1 MRSLCDLMHDLMMV
15 NEHNQVPSLDVQ
27 LCWSDTFRSD
37 TLPTRNTQLP
47 STGEHYALDS
57 SCCYRLILDNQDLN

>member
-37 TLPTRNTQLP
+37 NTSLSVKSQYEDGSVTVDDCKLLIITNLP
-47 STGEHYALDS
+47 
-57 SCCYRLILDNQDLN
+57 